1 MVFCEGFEIMSQLR
15 VGPPILCNAVV
26 LMINKRDYLNLIL
39 GMSSGR
45 AYA

>member
-26 LMINKRDYLNLIL
+26 LMINKRNYSILALNRL
-39 GMSSGR
+39 
-45 AYA
+45 